1 MKRVLTFLMTFLLVV
16 GSLAVGV
23 FTADLPFWQRAFELP
38 LAPDGAYLPSAT
50 IGRDVPVALAA
61 VPPAE
66 SAFDATAVETVATR
80 VRNAG
85 SRALL
90 VMRHGRLEIERYFA
104 ADDERTLLP
113 AGFIAR
119 PVAAMAVGRA
129 IAAGH
134 IPSLDTPIG
143 EILAEWTDSP
153 RGRITVRQ
161 LLEETSGLETGGD
174 FAGLAQRSPWS
185 DLHRLPAFA
194 TSKGVRMMLGN
205 DFPSTAL
212 GFSLRHEPGGF
223 YNRSPANT
231 QLAAVLVERAS
242 GEPYEKY
249 VDALW
254 QGAGAGHAELQ
265 LDRRAGM
272 PAAHC
277 CFRAAA
283 RDVLRIANLLV
294 QENPAVL
301 PAGWAAQMSRRSR
314 VNADTGLELSR
325 EVHDGLDVLSSSDDT
340 GSSFWV
346 VPQLGL
352 TIVNVAGPGG
362 GVMPEL
368 PDLLLAAMRPE
379 SKAR

>member
-23 FTADLPFWQRAFELP
+23 ITADLPFWQRAFQLP
-38 LAPDGAYLPSAT
+38 LAPDDAYLPSAT
-50 IGRDVPVALAA
+50 IGRDVPAALES

-66 SAFDATAVETVATR
+66 SAFDAAALEAVATR
-80 VRNAG
+80 ARDAG

-90 VMRHGRLEIERYFA
+90 VMRHGRLEVERYFA
-104 ADDERTLLP
+104 ADDARTLLP

-129 IAAGH
+129 IAAGR
-134 IPSLDTPIG
+134 IPSLDAPVG
-143 EILAEWTDSP
+143 VILAEWADTP
-153 RGRITVRQ
+153 RGRITIRQ

-174 FAGLAQRSPWS
+174 FAGLAHRSPWG
-185 DLHRLPAFA
+185 DLRQLPAFA

-205 DFPSTAL
+205 DFTSTAL

-231 QLAAVLVERAS
+231 QLAAVLVERAT
-242 GEPYEKY
+242 GEPYETY

-254 QGAGAGHAELQ
+254 QSAGAGRAELQ

-277 CFRAAA
+277 CWRAAA
-283 RDVLRIANLLV
+283 RDVLRIANLLAE
-294 QENPAVL
+294 ENPAVL
-301 PAGWAAQMSRRSR
+301 PPGWAAQMSRRSR

-325 EVHDGLDVLSSSDDT
+325 EAHAGIDVFTSTDDT
-340 GSSFWV
+340 GSAFWV
-346 VPQLGL
+346 VPGLGL
-352 TIVNVAGPGG
+352 TIVNVAGRGG
-362 GVMPEL
+362 GAIPEL
-368 PDLLLAAMRPE
+368 PELLLAAMLPE